1 MKLFGYYRSTAAYRV
16 RIALNYK
23 SLQYEHVGVN
33 LLQGEQHCAAYLTL
47 NPQGLVPILQMS
59 DGTQIAQSTAI
70 LEWLEEVYPNPALY
84 PDNSLARATVRALT
98 NTIACDIHPLNNLRV
113 LKYLVD
119 DLNVDEAQKIKWYQ
133 HWIALGFT
141 GIEGQLTDT
150 SYCLGDDVS
159 MADIYLIPQ
168 VYNALRFKQD
178 MTDFP
183 KIMSIYRNCN
193 EIQAFKDAAP
203 EAQPDAK

>member
-23 SLQYEHVGVN
+23 ELQYGHVGIN
-33 LLQGEQHCAAYLTL
+33 LLQGEQHCAAYLAL

-84 PDNSLARATVRALT
+84 PDDSLARAAVRALT

-119 DLNVDEAQKIKWYQ
+119 DLNADEAQKIKWYQ
-133 HWIALGFT
+133 HWIALGFAS
-141 GIEGQLTDT
+141 IEGQLTGT

-168 VYNALRFKQD
+168 VYNALRFNQD

-203 EAQPDAK
+203 ESQPDAK

>member
-1 MKLFGYYRSTAAYRV
+1 MKLFGYFRSTAAYRV

-23 SLQYEHVGVN
+23 ELQYQHVGIN
-33 LLQGEQHCAAYLTL
+33 LLQGEQHSDAYLALT
-47 NPQGLVPILQMS
+47 PQGLVPILQMP
-59 DGTQIAQSTAI
+59 DGTQISQSTAI

-84 PDNSLARATVRALT
+84 PDDKLARATVRALT

-113 LKYLVD
+113 LKYLVA

-133 HWIALGFT
+133 HWIALGFA
-141 GIEGQLTDT
+141 GIEAQLTGT
-150 SYCLGDDVS
+150 SYCLGDKVS

-168 VYNALRFKQD
+168 VYNALRFNQD
-178 MTDFP
+178 MDDFP
-183 KIMSIYRNCN
+183 KITSIYQNCN
-193 EIQAFKDAAP
+193 EFKAFKDSAP